1 MYTVNPN
8 EYKKI
13 FAVPSSVAE
22 KHIKTAGTLSL
33 KVLLLILSQPQITTQ
48 ELAQI
53 LNISEADVNDAA
65 NFWIVNDILTA
76 EDNSVARQNKKNATE
91 EAQETQIKRVSQ
103 APVRLTGKELESRVK
118 DSRDAKYL
126 ISETER
132 HFGKNLIPS
141 EASVLI
147 SLYDWAGL
155 PVDIILMI
163 VSYCASINKNNM
175 RSVEKLAL
183 DWIDKGIESH
193 EAVANHI
200 EELTRKNSN
209 ESAVKSAFGIYNRSL
224 TTKEKN
230 FINSWF
236 SQLHFDIE
244 MIKLAYEKTI
254 DSTGNMSFPYINK
267 ILNSWSEKG
276 IATPSQAQDEQ
287 NLDTRKARKGTVEPS
302 YDLPEFDKLTDDK
315 IV

>member
-22 KHIKTAGTLSL
+22 KHIKTAGALSL
-33 KVLLLILSQPQITTQ
+33 KVLLLILSNPQITTQ

-65 NFWIVNDILTA
+65 NFWMANDILTV
-76 EDNSVARQNKKNATE
+76 ENKSNSSSQKTVAA
-91 EAQETQIKRVSQ
+91 EAQEPQIKRVSQ

-118 DSRDAKYL
+118 NSRDVKYL

-175 RSVEKLAL
+175 RSVEKMAL

-193 EAVANHI
+193 EAVAAHI

-276 IATPSQAQDEQ
+276 ITTPSQAQEEQ
-287 NLDTRKARKGTVEPS
+287 KLDTKRTNKGTAEPS
-302 YDLPEFDKLTDDK
+302 YDLPEFDRLTDDK

>member
-22 KHIKTAGTLSL
+22 KHLKTAGALSL
-33 KVLLLILSQPQITTQ
+33 KVLLLVLSQPQITVKKMAET
-48 ELAQI
+48 
-53 LNISEADVNDAA
+53 LNTSEADIKDAA
-65 NFWIVNDILTA
+65 NFWIVNGILTA
-76 EDNSVARQNKKNATE
+76 DADALPSSNESTDTDKSTIR
-91 EAQETQIKRVSQ
+91 RVSQ
-103 APVRLTGKELESRVK
+103 APVRLSGKELESRVK
-118 DSRDAKYL
+118 QSDDVKFL

-141 EASVLI
+141 EASVLV
-147 SLYDWAGL
+147 SLYDFAGL

-163 VSYCASINKNNM
+163 ISYCASINKNNM
-175 RSVEKLAL
+175 RFVEKLAL
-183 DWIDKGIESH
+183 DWIDKGIDSH
-193 EAVANHI
+193 EAVVAHI
-200 EELTRKNSN
+200 KELTLKNSN
-209 ESAVKSAFGIYNRSL
+209 ESAVKSAFGIFNRSL

-230 FINSWF
+230 FINNWF
-236 SQLHFDIE
+236 SQMHFDIE

-267 ILNSWSEKG
+267 ILTSWSVKG
-276 IATPSQAQDEQ
+276 ITTPAQAMEEQ
-287 NLDTRKARKGTVEPS
+287 KLDVKTRKGASNPS
-302 YDLPEFDKLTDDK
+302 YDLDAIEKLINDK